1 MARTAPAKGS
11 IESWLRTSPKPIYA
25 DDPHKVLAAA
35 HDLYG
40 LTTADPVDYSTF
52 KRHLFNRGLQ
62 PSQVGLKCWL
72 TFGG

>member
-1 MARTAPAKGS
+1 MVRTAPAAGS
-11 IESWLRTSPKPIYA
+11 IESWLRTKPKAIYA

-40 LTTADPVDYSTF
+40 LTTSDPVDYGTF
-52 KRHLFNRGLQ
+52 KRHLFNRGIQ
-62 PSQVGLKCWL
+62 PSQAGVRFWL